1 MSHLFKEELQLN
13 LHILI
18 YKKRKY
24 NLLMILITIL
34 REQLK
39 EIKQIL

>member
-1 MSHLFKEELQLN
+1 MSHLYQEELQLN
-13 LHILI
+13 LLILI

-24 NLLMILITIL
+24 NLVMILITIL

-39 EIKQIL
+39 EIKQI